1 MDDLVAYKVYTFW
14 TEGEK
19 PEVRRFGIEK
29 SVVTSFQYLNAKLQD
44 VFPGLKTR
52 SYTVTWKDEEDDEIT
67 ISSDEEVIAAL
78 TAITP
83 VSNIIKLFV
92 YCKDDKKDDDDV
104 EVLITAH
111 TDGLNAAMGPENL
124 VHYGVTCDGCDH
136 EVVGFRYKCI
146 SCDDYDLCAA
156 CESNGLHKEHC
167 MLRMPMPTL
176 PRTVIKAAIKR
187 SRHFLKSVVG
197 PVGDDCGYKR
207 HRRERSGERRFRGKG
222 DGGHGGHGGHGE
234 HREHRDHHHRRPR
247 TSWLDTFAT
256 YMNEFAN
263 LAGDV
268 PIDLTGEPKKD
279 QAQASKEASTSTA
292 PQPENAQAGN
302 AQAGNAQ
309 AGNAQAGNAQA
320 GNAQEKAQRSTTN
333 QGQAPNT
340 CPFFLPNVNIQ
351 NIQKL
356 VDTFISGGFNIND
369 VNAFLREQAKANNAA
384 TNASAS
390 ANATNEDVEMG
401 QATRSVPEP
410 DNVPAS
416 AEPRATGEA
425 HNRDA
430 SPDKVEGWTV
440 ISKEKDLEEAC
451 APAPIGF
458 NLPEEFQERV
468 QISQRQSLYPP
479 LNTATAEP
487 ELSNVAP
494 SAPPAQ
500 TPPAPQRVPLVPQ
513 QAPLVPQQV
522 PLTPQQVP
530 QAQKVQAAP
539 QSQPQ
544 PRQRH
549 PKPHIDAAIQQML
562 AMGFTNEGGWLT
574 HVVESKD
581 GNISAVL
588 DLLTPVQK
596 M

>member
-1 MDDLVAYKVYTFW
+1 MEDLVAYKVYTFW
-14 TEGEK
+14 REGAK

-52 SYTVTWKDEEDDEIT
+52 NYVVTWKDEEDDDIT

-83 VSNIIKLFV
+83 NSNIIKLFV
-92 YCKDDKKDDDDV
+92 HCKDDEKKDDDDV
-104 EVLITAH
+104 EVVITAH
-111 TDGLNAAMGPENL
+111 TQGLNAAAGSNNM
-124 VHYGVTCDGCDH
+124 VHYGVTCDGCEN

-156 CESNGLHKEHC
+156 CESNGLHREHC
-167 MLRMPMPTL
+167 MLRVPLPTL

-197 PVGDDCGYKR
+197 PVGEDCGFKR
-207 HRRERSGERRFRGKG
+207 HRRERSGERKHRGNG
-222 DGGHGGHGGHGE
+222 DGGHGGHGAHGGHGG
-234 HREHRDHHHRRPR
+234 HGDHGDRREYREHHHRRPR
-247 TSWLDTFAT
+247 SSWLETFAT

-268 PIDLTGEPKKD
+268 PIDITGEPKKD
-279 QAQASKEASTSTA
+279 ANAQASKEASTSNA
-292 PQPENAQAGN
+292 PQPENTQAN
-302 AQAGNAQ
+302 AQ
-309 AGNAQAGNAQA
+309 
-320 GNAQEKAQRSTTN
+320 KSTN
-333 QGQAPNT
+333 QEQASQPNAANA
-340 CPFFLPNVNIQ
+340 CPFLLEGLNVQ

-356 VDTFISGGFNIND
+356 IDMYVSGRLNMDEFM
-369 VNAFLREQAKANNAA
+369 REQTTAADNVGSNTNNAA
-384 TNASAS
+384 NAA
-390 ANATNEDVEMG
+390 NEDVEMG
-401 QATRSVPEP
+401 QTGQNVP
-410 DNVPAS
+410 DNVSVAS
-416 AEPRATGEA
+416 SEPRTNEHDA

-430 SPDKVEGWTV
+430 SPDKTDGWTM
-440 ISKEKDLEEAC
+440 ISKEKDLEEAGA
-451 APAPIGF
+451 APTPIGF

-468 QISQRQSLYPP
+468 QISQRQNLYPP
-479 LNTATAEP
+479 LNTATAVLNPKEA
-487 ELSNVAP
+487 ELSQVAP

-500 TPPAPQRVPLVPQ
+500 APPAPA
-513 QAPLVPQQV
+513 QAPPTRPQ
-522 PLTPQQVP
+522 PQP
-530 QAQKVQAAP
+530 QP
-539 QSQPQ
+539 QPQ

-562 AMGFTNEGGWLT
+562 AMGFGNEGGWLT
-574 HVVESKD
+574 NVVESKD

-596 M
+596 K